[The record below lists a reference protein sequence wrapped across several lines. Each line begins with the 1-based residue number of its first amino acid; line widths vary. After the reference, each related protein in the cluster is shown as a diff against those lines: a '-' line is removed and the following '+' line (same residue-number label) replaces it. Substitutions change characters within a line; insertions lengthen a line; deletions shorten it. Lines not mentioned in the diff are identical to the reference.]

1 MSTSKVKS
9 YKLKVSISPTELLIS
24 KFYALRKS
32 FEANYSGRLRSHKY
46 EETREFTIALNHAIF
61 QANQI
66 LAENIISFKSISNL
80 EGLLENLRKD
90 FNFLKS

>member
-1 MSTSKVKS
+1 MSTSKEKS
-9 YKLKVSISPTELLIS
+9 FKLKVSIGPTELLIN

-66 LAENIISFKSISNL
+66 STENVSSFKSISNL
-80 EGLLENLRKD
+80 ETQLVLLRQGYLD
-90 FNFLKS
+90 LVH